1 MSVSDTGLVVVLDG
15 PTMVGRSTTLHG
27 LQRAWPEVRSGPL
40 LEAGLDAALAAF
52 GPSARRWAEL
62 VLPSAP
68 PADASHPRVSWGP
81 LGRELIAGMH
91 RVAATWARAGMD
103 VAMDHSLFNH
113 ATVADLH
120 AAMEGLEL
128 LHVGL
133 VCDPDVLDDREREG
147 GSQTRGLAVAQLRAH
162 RDEVR
167 PDLLLDTT
175 EATTEELVEL
185 ILAEVAARVRPR
197 R

>member
-1 MSVSDTGLVVVLDG
+1 MSDTGMVVVLDG
-15 PTMVGRSTTLHG
+15 PTMVGRTTTLHG

-68 PADASHPRVSWGP
+68 PADAAHPRVTWGP
-81 LGRELIAGMH
+81 LGRELVAGMH

-103 VAMDHSLFNH
+103 VAMDHTLFNH
-113 ATVADLH
+113 GTVTDLH
-120 AAMEGLEL
+120 AATEGLEV

-133 VCDPDVLDDREREG
+133 ICDPDVLDDREREA
-147 GSQTRGLAVAQLRAH
+147 GSRTRGLAVAQLRAH
-162 RDEVR
+162 REEVR

-175 EATTEELVEL
+175 EATTEELVEA
-185 ILAEVAARVRPR
+185 ILAEVAARTSG
-197 R
+197 